1 MVNYRLLEAFRGL
14 FDGTQY
20 NHRVSTHGDAVAV
33 WLFED
38 LLTLGRSRGL
48 VRSIER
54 RESIVSAKNQ
64 EGGIAGRRGD
74 GAFGTAVPG
83 VVAVVEP
90 GFAVPRGPIANIEIG
105 AEVKVIGKSMKKQ
118 VNRVET
124 DLRSHADHFRTTKA
138 NNPICVGIVGINF
151 ASRYVSYE
159 GDRVYQTNGTG
170 RHRHP
175 AQEAP
180 DTEQRLRKSLDTA
193 FDELLLLRYKATNE
207 PPYPFQWVDATATRM
222 DYGAALSRISDKY
235 ENRFG
240 RDP

>member
-14 FDGTQY
+14 FEGTRY
-20 NHRVSTHGDAVAV
+20 NHRVSTHGDTVAV

-38 LLTLGRSRGL
+38 LLTLGRSPGL
-48 VRSIER
+48 ARSINR

-64 EGGIAGRRGD
+64 AVGIPARRGD
-74 GAFGTAVPG
+74 RRFGTAVSN
-83 VVAVVEP
+83 VVAVVVP

-105 AEVKVIGKSMKKQ
+105 AEVKIIGKSMKKQ
-118 VNRVET
+118 IDRVET
-124 DLRSHADHFRTTKA
+124 DLRSQADHFRTTKA

-151 ASRYVSYE
+151 APHYVSYE
-159 GDRVYQTNGTG
+159 GDRVYQTDGTG
-170 RHRHP
+170 RRRHP

-180 DTEQRLRKSLDTA
+180 STEQRLRQSLDTT